1 MQTIRIFI
9 LNLDSSP
16 KLGDILKLERLYLVD
31 QSHASQNLPLL
42 LSHWIFE
49 VLTFTTQ
56 NTVEF
61 HLLMLIQQMRSTFLD
76 FSKPRYYPRGNECP

>member
-42 LSHWIFE
+42 LSH
-49 VLTFTTQ
+49 
-56 NTVEF
+56 
-61 HLLMLIQQMRSTFLD
+61 
-76 FSKPRYYPRGNECP
+76 